1 MLILSKNGF
10 RRRDGSES
18 RQTRMHQS
26 PDASS
31 RVREAPQIEAAS
43 CRSARVVDITIR
55 TADPVRKRRR
65 VVGLPPGKA
74 AGFGV
79 RDGGGPGVG
88 PGGHFLGT
96 AHTRRSNLFIFPS
109 QNNTTFEQW
118 EAEGCKSSE
127 QVGIEKART
136 WLDRYEP
143 PEMDSSLKEG
153 LDDFVNERESAIP
166 KTLE

>member
-1 MLILSKNGF
+1 MMEGTLGVGYAKTVLDF
-10 RRRDGSES
+10 E
-18 RQTRMHQS
+18 QL
-26 PDASS
+26 DAFYHFCQG
-31 RVREAPQIEAAS
+31 PQFEDMDD
-43 CRSARVVDITIR
+43 VFDTIR
-55 TADPVRKRRR
+55 
-65 VVGLPPGKA
+65 
-74 AGFGV
+74 
-79 RDGGGPGVG
+79 GVG

-118 EAEGCKSSE
+118 EVEGCKSSE

>member
-1 MLILSKNGF
+1 MGGGMMEGTLGVGYAKTVLDFEQLDGF
-10 RRRDGSES
+10 YHFCQG
-18 RQTRMHQS
+18 
-26 PDASS
+26 
-31 RVREAPQIEAAS
+31 PQFEDMDD
-43 CRSARVVDITIR
+43 VFDTIR
-55 TADPVRKRRR
+55 
-65 VVGLPPGKA
+65 
-74 AGFGV
+74 
-79 RDGGGPGVG
+79 GVG

>member
-1 MLILSKNGF
+1 M
-10 RRRDGSES
+10 
-18 RQTRMHQS
+18 
-26 PDASS
+26 
-31 RVREAPQIEAAS
+31 
-43 CRSARVVDITIR
+43 
-55 TADPVRKRRR
+55 
-65 VVGLPPGKA
+65 
-74 AGFGV
+74 
-79 RDGGGPGVG
+79 GGGMMEGTLGVGYAKTVLDFEQLDAFYHFCQGPQFEDMDDVFDTIQSVG

-166 KTLE
+166 NTLE